1 MANRKPNAALIRDN
15 AASLVADGKATVQ
28 LPKYL
33 AEIYDDNIW
42 QEWTN
47 AIGEPFESF
56 LDAATANQ
64 PYGLGLGQYHGWVSV
79 SQAYELC
86 HGFKRVQRALQ
97 RKFVEEQIEEAKNG
111 KVIAKH
117 GEIGNGRSRGD
128 NITSTQRGTSVEYL
142 MAVMVRNARSGDKKA
157 IAALEGL
164 ETGRLTSVRQAA
176 IKCGIVKPN
185 GSDKDR
191 CPIQRIKMY
200 WKRANEYQRNE
211 LLAWLKTAEAKL
223 TRKKH

>member
-1 MANRKPNAALIRDN
+1 
-15 AASLVADGKATVQ
+15 VQ

-86 HGFKRVQRALQ
+86 YGFKRVQRALQ
-97 RKFVEEQIEEAKNG
+97 KKFVEEKRDEAKNG
-111 KVIAKH
+111 KVLAKH
-117 GEIGNGRSRGD
+117 GEIGNGRRPD
-128 NITSTQRGTSVEYL
+128 IVRSTQYGNSVEYL
-142 MAVMVRNARSGDKKA
+142 MSVMVRNARAGDTKA
-157 IAALEGL
+157 IAALEGF
-164 ETGRLTSVRQAA
+164 ESGRLTSVRRAA
-176 IKCGIVKPN
+176 IECGIVEAK

-200 WKRANEYQRNE
+200 WKRANEDQRNE
-211 LLAWLKTAEAKL
+211 LLAWFKTAEAKL